1 MGLREKLLA
10 LGTVLDRTADGG
22 DLLNFNARELVGRL
36 EALVASK
43 ESLETLP
50 ERTLLLE
57 GMREQGL
64 GELLDDLVRRE
75 VPASQTGS
83 ELELAWWQS
92 ALEAM
97 ISGDEYLA
105 GSLASSGLKS
115 WWGVIAKA
123 KCCATS

>member
-64 GELLDDLVRRE
+64 GELLDDLGGRNLMR
-75 VPASQTGS
+75 
-83 ELELAWWQS
+83 
-92 ALEAM
+92 
-97 ISGDEYLA
+97 
-105 GSLASSGLKS
+105 
-115 WWGVIAKA
+115 
-123 KCCATS
+123 